1 MGVFLFFRTNSHA
14 VIPNSLSVSK
24 EHAELILPF
33 MPGEELKYNVYSKGL
48 KIGRS
53 ILTFHGETVL
63 DGVECYHITF
73 FTKIP
78 FFEDK
83 EEIFADKQTFLP
95 IRVERSIRKAMGIR
109 SKIIEEYDQKEF
121 KVVIKQEGALR
132 TKNQTIQKTGPI
144 YNAILLTYYC
154 RMMPYAAKNTPF
166 NVVLPTSEYNV
177 QISGED
183 SIEISS
189 QEYPVIVYSSKP
201 NKFTFYLAT
210 TDGRV
215 PFKIESHT
223 ALDYT
228 MILNSSIEDT
238 P

>member
-1 MGVFLFFRTNSHA
+1 MGVFLFFRTNSH
-14 VIPNSLSVSK
+14 VVTPNSLLVDK
-24 EHAELILPF
+24 KHAELILPF

-63 DGVECYHITF
+63 NGTECYHITF
-73 FTKIP
+73 LTKIP
-78 FFEDK
+78 LFEDK

-95 IRVERSIRKAMGIR
+95 IRVERSIRKAIGIR
-109 SKIIEEYDQKEF
+109 SKVIEEYDQKEF
-121 KVVIKQEGALR
+121 KVVIKQQGALR
-132 TKNQTIQKTGPI
+132 TKSQTIQKAGPI

-154 RMMPYAAKNTPF
+154 RLKPEAANNEPF
-166 NVVLPTSEYNV
+166 KIMLPTSEYDV
-177 QISGED
+177 QVSGND
-183 SIEISS
+183 IIKTSKG
-189 QEYPVIVYSSKP
+189 EYPVTVYSSNP
-201 NKFTFYLAT
+201 SKFTFYLST
-210 TDGRV
+210 NPNRV
-215 PFKIESHT
+215 PIKIESHT

>member
-1 MGVFLFFRTNSHA
+1 MGVSLFFRTNSHA

-73 FTKIP
+73 LTKIP

-132 TKNQTIQKTGPI
+132 TKNQIIQKTGPI

-154 RMMPYAAKNTPF
+154 RLKPEAANNEPF
-166 NVVLPTSEYNV
+166 KIMLPTSEYDV
-177 QISGED
+177 QVSGND
-183 SIEISS
+183 IIKTSKG
-189 QEYPVIVYSSKP
+189 EYPVTVYSSNP
-201 NKFTFYLAT
+201 SKFTFYLST
-210 TDGRV
+210 NPNRV
-215 PFKIESHT
+215 PIKIESHT

-228 MILNSSIEDT
+228 MILDSSIEDT